1 MERHRIAAS
10 LVPQPSAYLQPA
22 ACGCK
27 YAGDDGGHR
36 PIHALSIG
44 RRPPKLHTDSRIF
57 HTSLLY
63 KRRRTY
69 QRTSVSRPARGHLVG
84 PARRAG
90 QPPRR
95 RIHDGQRAGALGW
108 TTRWASRPFWV
119 AAAAMPASNTRAA
132 VNRIGSRAPRRAQDS
147 PGRCSE
153 EVAWENA
160 KLIADL
166 ARYPRRRPVEDRRE
180 HPRRAGRRQ
189 AAPLS
194 PRNGCGGVA
203 DACAAGPVPDTAA
216 GVRRGSTRPRGAGAE
231 GVSRPPWLHRSET
244 SWRVGAPSPSGCGHS
259 SPLRPPS
266 TPPAPAAGSTMR
278 CGDRAGN
285 CLRGRAR
292 ARRVCAREPA
302 VPEALP
308 LPPLS
313 A

>member
-1 MERHRIAAS
+1 MNGRTERHVLPADNDPVPAS
-10 LVPQPSAYLQPA
+10 GSTVGNCNEGAVGHETNGVPQPEWSVIVSQPRSFRSRLRTCSRQLA
-22 ACGCK
+22 AAAH
-27 YAGDDGGHR
+27 AGDDGGHR
-36 PIHALSIG
+36 PIHALFLSIG
-44 RRPPKLHTDSRIF
+44 RRPPKLHTASRIL
-57 HTSLLY
+57 TLLLD

-69 QRTSVSRPARGHLVG
+69 QRTPVSRPARGHLVG

-95 RIHDGQRAGALGW
+95 RIHDGQRAGAPGW

-147 PGRCSE
+147 PGTCSE

-194 PRNGCGGVA
+194 PRNGRGGVV
-203 DACAAGPVPDTAA
+203 DACAAGPGPDTAA
-216 GVRRGSTRPRGAGAE
+216 ASGAGRRDPGAPAPRACPDRRGSIE
-231 GVSRPPWLHRSET
+231 VK
-244 SWRVGAPSPSGCGHS
+244 RVGAW
-259 SPLRPPS
+259 
-266 TPPAPAAGSTMR
+266 
-278 CGDRAGN
+278 
-285 CLRGRAR
+285 
-292 ARRVCAREPA
+292 ARRVPVA
-302 VPEALP
+302 VGIRHP
-308 LPPLS
+308 
-313 A
+313 